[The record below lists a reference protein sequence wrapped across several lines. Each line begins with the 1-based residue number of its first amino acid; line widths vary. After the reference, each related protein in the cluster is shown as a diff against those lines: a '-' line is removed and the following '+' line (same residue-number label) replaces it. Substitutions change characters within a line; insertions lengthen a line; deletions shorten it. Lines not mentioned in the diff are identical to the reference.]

1 MTYELLPDY
10 EGRALLY
17 QRLLLAE
24 DLENKLDLLNLS
36 SKLKKSFDKVNLTK
50 AFDEELSHILK
61 KIDEREVP
69 ASYTSFYWENKET
82 EKVKKSK
89 IKFNNKVLHQSKILN
104 YFLNKTSLPKTEK
117 VTNDLL
123 KKIEKNEKYSFSSK
137 DILMVESL
145 KSDGVKILEEYD
157 KLYEYKSNISPEIN
171 SMIVNRETGMVLLK
185 LVQIIGKKEIENLDM
200 DSLNYVIEI
209 MNELKVINL
218 RNEVLLKILPLKV

>member
-1 MTYELLPDY
+1 MWF
-10 EGRALLY
+10 LLY
-17 QRLLLAE
+17 FFKFIF
-24 DLENKLDLLNLS
+24 NKL
-36 SKLKKSFDKVNLTK
+36 SK
-50 AFDEELSHILK
+50 
-61 KIDEREVP
+61 
-69 ASYTSFYWENKET
+69 
-82 EKVKKSK
+82 
-89 IKFNNKVLHQSKILN
+89 
-104 YFLNKTSLPKTEK
+104 
-117 VTNDLL
+117 L

-185 LVQIIGKKEIENLDM
+185 LVRIIGKKEIENLDM